1 MNKKSLFKYIS
12 LSIFINS
19 SVSIA
24 DNNNQTNHII
34 PDQNKPQT
42 LTIDNKNIDTIN
54 INPADKGGL
63 SHNYYIKFNIDEKG
77 LILNNKKQDNIPAAK
92 MIISEVT
99 SKYPS
104 YINGIIEIAGENAH
118 HLIVNPNGINCNGCG
133 FTNETTLVTG
143 KLIKINQED
152 TKVVSYNRKAI
163 IINNLRNERAKGN
176 LNIVSNNIKFSGRN
190 INNKNINI
198 YSLGSDNFNENNKD
212 NKNIQDPELTIQR
225 RPTHVKIKKLA
236 SITSGGLFIRSDHRY
251 NIKNY
256 GLIDVNELNIT
267 SKGHY
272 YGAPKSKLRIISE
285 NTKQSSILNLRQARF
300 YHSEIEINNSALMI
314 SANNLFNNDDIEK
327 HNQLRLTHSRLY
339 IGGGFDY

>member
-12 LSIFINS
+12 LSVFINS

-42 LTIDNKNIDTIN
+42 LTIDNKNIDTVN

-99 SKYPS
+99 SKNPS
-104 YINGIIEIAGENAH
+104 YINGIIEIAGEDAH
-118 HLIVNPNGINCNGCG
+118 HLIVNPNGISCNGCG
-133 FTNETTLVTG
+133 FTNETTLVSG
-143 KLIKINQED
+143 KLIKLNQGD
-152 TKVVSYNRKAI
+152 IKGVSYNRKAI
-163 IINNLRNERAKGN
+163 IINNLRNERAKGD
-176 LNIVSNNIKFSGRN
+176 LNIISNNIKFSGRN

-198 YSLGSDNFNENNKD
+198 YSMGSDNFN
-212 NKNIQDPELTIQR
+212 KNVQNPELITQR
-225 RPTHVKIKKLA
+225 RATHVKIKKLA

-272 YGAPKSKLRIISE
+272 YGAPKSKLRISSE
-285 NTKQSSILNLRQARF
+285 NTKQSSILNLRQAKF
-300 YHSEIEINNSALMI
+300 YKSEIEINNSALMI
-314 SANNLFNNDDIEK
+314 SANNLSNNNDIEK
-327 HNQLRLTHSRLY
+327 NNQLRLTNSRLY

>member
-12 LSIFINS
+12 LSVFINS

-42 LTIDNKNIDTIN
+42 LTIDNKNIDTVN

-99 SKYPS
+99 SKNPS
-104 YINGIIEIAGENAH
+104 YINGIIEIAGEDAH
-118 HLIVNPNGINCNGCG
+118 HLIVNPNGISCNGCG
-133 FTNETTLVTG
+133 FTNETTLVSG
-143 KLIKINQED
+143 KLIKLNQSD
-152 TKVVSYNRKAI
+152 IKGVSYNRKAI
-163 IINNLRNERAKGN
+163 IINNLRNERAKGD
-176 LNIVSNNIKFSGRN
+176 LNIISNNIKFSGRN

-198 YSLGSDNFNENNKD
+198 YSMGSDNFN
-212 NKNIQDPELTIQR
+212 KNVQNPELITQR
-225 RPTHVKIKKLA
+225 RATHVKIKKLA

-272 YGAPKSKLRIISE
+272 YGAPKSKLRISSE
-285 NTKQSSILNLRQARF
+285 NTKQSSILNLRQAKF
-300 YHSEIEINNSALMI
+300 YKSEIEINNSALMI
-314 SANNLFNNDDIEK
+314 SANNLSNNNDIEK
-327 HNQLRLTHSRLY
+327 NNQLRLTNSRLY

>member
-12 LSIFINS
+12 LSVFINS

-34 PDQNKPQT
+34 PDQNKSQT
-42 LTIDNKNIDTIN
+42 LTIDNKNIDTVN

-77 LILNNKKQDNIPAAK
+77 LIINNKKQDNIPAAK

-99 SKYPS
+99 SKNPS
-104 YINGIIEIAGENAH
+104 YINGIIEIVGEDAH
-118 HLIVNPNGINCNGCG
+118 HLIVNPNGISCNGCG
-133 FTNETTLVTG
+133 FTNETTLVSG
-143 KLIKINQED
+143 KLIKLNQGD
-152 TKVVSYNRKAI
+152 IKGVSYNRKAI
-163 IINNLRNERAKGN
+163 IINNLRNERAKGD
-176 LNIVSNNIKFSGRN
+176 LNIISNNIKFSGRN

-198 YSLGSDNFNENNKD
+198 YSMGSDNFN
-212 NKNIQDPELTIQR
+212 KNVKNPELITQR
-225 RPTHVKIKKLA
+225 RATHVKIKKLA
-236 SITSGGLFIRSDHRY
+236 SITSGGLFIRSEHRY

-272 YGAPKSKLRIISE
+272 YGAQKSKLRISSE
-285 NTKQSSILNLRQARF
+285 NTKQSSILNLRQAKF
-300 YHSEIEINNSALMI
+300 YKSEIEINNSALMI
-314 SANNLFNNDDIEK
+314 SANNLSNNNDIEK
-327 HNQLRLTHSRLY
+327 NNQLRLTNSRLY

>member
-12 LSIFINS
+12 LSVFINS

-42 LTIDNKNIDTIN
+42 LTIDNKNIDTVN

-99 SKYPS
+99 SKNPS
-104 YINGIIEIAGENAH
+104 YINGIIEIAGEDAH
-118 HLIVNPNGINCNGCG
+118 HLIVNPNGISCNGCG
-133 FTNETTLVTG
+133 FTNETTLVSG
-143 KLIKINQED
+143 KLIKLNQSD
-152 TKVVSYNRKAI
+152 IKGVSYNRKAI
-163 IINNLRNERAKGN
+163 IINNLRNERAKGD
-176 LNIVSNNIKFSGRN
+176 LNIISNNIKFSGRN

-198 YSLGSDNFNENNKD
+198 YSMGSDNFN
-212 NKNIQDPELTIQR
+212 KNVQNPELITQR
-225 RPTHVKIKKLA
+225 RATHVKIKKLA

-256 GLIDVNELNIT
+256 GLIDVNELSIT

-272 YGAPKSKLRIISE
+272 YGAPKSKLRISSE
-285 NTKQSSILNLRQARF
+285 NTKQSSILNLRQAKF
-300 YHSEIEINNSALMI
+300 YKSEIEINNSALMI
-314 SANNLFNNDDIEK
+314 SANNLSNNNDIEK
-327 HNQLRLTHSRLY
+327 NNQLRLTNSRLY

>member
-12 LSIFINS
+12 LSVFINS

-42 LTIDNKNIDTIN
+42 LTIDNKNIDTVN
-54 INPADKGGL
+54 INPEDKGGL

-77 LILNNKKQDNIPAAK
+77 LILNNKKKDNIPAAK
-92 MIISEVT
+92 IIISEVT
-99 SKYPS
+99 SKNPS
-104 YINGIIEIAGENAH
+104 YINGIIEIAGEDAH
-118 HLIVNPNGINCNGCG
+118 HLIVNPNGISCNGCG
-133 FTNETTLVTG
+133 FTNETTLVSG
-143 KLIKINQED
+143 KIIKLNQSD
-152 TKVVSYNRKAI
+152 IKGVSYNRKAI
-163 IINNLRNERAKGN
+163 IINNLRNERAKGD
-176 LNIVSNNIKFSGRN
+176 LNIISNNIKFSGRN

-198 YSLGSDNFNENNKD
+198 YSMGSDNFN
-212 NKNIQDPELTIQR
+212 KNVQNPELITQR
-225 RPTHVKIKKLA
+225 RATHVKIKKLA

-272 YGAPKSKLRIISE
+272 YGAPKSKLRISSE
-285 NTKQSSILNLRQARF
+285 NTKQSSILNLRQAKF
-300 YHSEIEINNSALMI
+300 YKSEIEINNSALMI
-314 SANNLFNNDDIEK
+314 SANNLSNNNDIEK
-327 HNQLRLTHSRLY
+327 NNQLRLTNSRLY

>member
-12 LSIFINS
+12 LSVFINS

-42 LTIDNKNIDTIN
+42 LTIDNKNIDTVN

-77 LILNNKKQDNIPAAK
+77 LILNNKKQDDIPAAK

-99 SKYPS
+99 SKNPS
-104 YINGIIEIAGENAH
+104 YINGIIEIAGEDAH
-118 HLIVNPNGINCNGCG
+118 HLIVNPNGISCNGCG
-133 FTNETTLVTG
+133 FTNETTLVSG
-143 KLIKINQED
+143 KLIKLNQSD
-152 TKVVSYNRKAI
+152 IKGVSYNRKAI
-163 IINNLRNERAKGN
+163 IINNLRNERAKGD
-176 LNIVSNNIKFSGRN
+176 LNIISNNIKFSGRN

-198 YSLGSDNFNENNKD
+198 YSMGSDNFN
-212 NKNIQDPELTIQR
+212 KNVQNPELITQR
-225 RPTHVKIKKLA
+225 RATHVKIKKLA

-272 YGAPKSKLRIISE
+272 YGAPKSKLRISSE
-285 NTKQSSILNLRQARF
+285 NTKQSSILNLRQAKF
-300 YHSEIEINNSALMI
+300 YKSEIEINNSALMI
-314 SANNLFNNDDIEK
+314 SANNLSNNNDIEK
-327 HNQLRLTHSRLY
+327 NNQLRLTNSRLY

>member
-12 LSIFINS
+12 LSVFINS

-42 LTIDNKNIDTIN
+42 LTIDNKNIDTVN

-99 SKYPS
+99 SKNPS
-104 YINGIIEIAGENAH
+104 YINGIIEIAGEDAH
-118 HLIVNPNGINCNGCG
+118 HLIVNPNGISCNGCG
-133 FTNETTLVTG
+133 FTNETTLVSG
-143 KLIKINQED
+143 KLIKLNQGD
-152 TKVVSYNRKAI
+152 IKGVSYNRKAI
-163 IINNLRNERAKGN
+163 IINNLRNERAKGD
-176 LNIVSNNIKFSGRN
+176 LNIISNNIKFSGRN

-198 YSLGSDNFNENNKD
+198 YSMGSDNFN
-212 NKNIQDPELTIQR
+212 KNVKNPELITQR
-225 RPTHVKIKKLA
+225 RATHVKIKKLA

-272 YGAPKSKLRIISE
+272 YGAPKSKLRISSE
-285 NTKQSSILNLRQARF
+285 NTKQSSILNLRQAKF
-300 YHSEIEINNSALMI
+300 YKSEIEINNSALMI
-314 SANNLFNNDDIEK
+314 SANNLSNNNDIEK
-327 HNQLRLTHSRLY
+327 NNQLRLTNSRLY

>member
-12 LSIFINS
+12 LSVFINS

-42 LTIDNKNIDTIN
+42 LTIDNKNIDTVN

-99 SKYPS
+99 SKNPS
-104 YINGIIEIAGENAH
+104 YINGIIEIAGEDAH
-118 HLIVNPNGINCNGCG
+118 HLIVNPNGISCNGCG
-133 FTNETTLVTG
+133 FTNETTLVSG
-143 KLIKINQED
+143 KLIKLNQGD
-152 TKVVSYNRKAI
+152 IKGVSYNRKAI
-163 IINNLRNERAKGN
+163 IINNLRNERAKGD
-176 LNIVSNNIKFSGRN
+176 LNIISNNIKFSGRN

-198 YSLGSDNFNENNKD
+198 YSMGSDNFN
-212 NKNIQDPELTIQR
+212 KNVQNPELITQR
-225 RPTHVKIKKLA
+225 RATHVKIKKLA

-272 YGAPKSKLRIISE
+272 YGAPKSKLRISSE
-285 NTKQSSILNLRQARF
+285 NTKQSSILNLRQAKF
-300 YHSEIEINNSALMI
+300 YKSEIEINNSTLMI
-314 SANNLFNNDDIEK
+314 SANNLSNNNDIEK
-327 HNQLRLTHSRLY
+327 NNQLRLTNSRLY

>member
-12 LSIFINS
+12 LSVFINS

-42 LTIDNKNIDTIN
+42 LTIDNKNIDTVN
-54 INPADKGGL
+54 INPEDKGGL

-77 LILNNKKQDNIPAAK
+77 LILNNKKKDNIPAAK
-92 MIISEVT
+92 IIISEVT
-99 SKYPS
+99 SKNPS
-104 YINGIIEIAGENAH
+104 YINGIIEIAGEDAH
-118 HLIVNPNGINCNGCG
+118 HLIVNPNGISCNGCG
-133 FTNETTLVTG
+133 FTNETTLASG
-143 KLIKINQED
+143 KIIKLNQSD
-152 TKVVSYNRKAI
+152 IKGVSYNRKAI
-163 IINNLRNERAKGN
+163 IINNLRNERAKGD
-176 LNIVSNNIKFSGRN
+176 LNIISNNIKFSGRN

-198 YSLGSDNFNENNKD
+198 YSMGSDNFN
-212 NKNIQDPELTIQR
+212 KNVQNPELITQR
-225 RPTHVKIKKLA
+225 RATHVKIKKLA

-272 YGAPKSKLRIISE
+272 YGAPKSKLRISSE
-285 NTKQSSILNLRQARF
+285 NTKQSSILNLRQAKF
-300 YHSEIEINNSALMI
+300 YKSEIEINNSALMI
-314 SANNLFNNDDIEK
+314 SANNLSNNNDIEK
-327 HNQLRLTHSRLY
+327 NNQLRLTNSRLY